1 MYPPPLLSC
10 SFAAL
15 SCVPT
20 FGARTR
26 AVPPSIPASVLRRD
40 REQLTEHGRLVF
52 CSFSINA
59 SRLALMVDE
68 ELNLQRH
75 FPAPSA

>member
-1 MYPPPLLSC
+1 
-10 SFAAL
+10 
-15 SCVPT
+15 
-20 FGARTR
+20 
-26 AVPPSIPASVLRRD
+26 VLRRD